1 MGSRPHRIN
10 VEGLV
15 SHKRGL
21 SMSNIHNSNIVFR
34 CPISLKAKMRAFAE
48 ANDQHLSNFIRT
60 ACIDALRREMP
71 LYQTNIP
78 TEADIKSCLEGVVK

>member
-1 MGSRPHRIN
+1 MER
-10 VEGLV
+10 LV
-15 SHKRGL
+15 FHKKGL

-60 ACIDALRREMP
+60 ACSDALRREMSS
-71 LYQTNIP
+71 YQANIP
-78 TEADIKSCLEGVVK
+78 TDEDIDRFIEGIAK